1 MNLYDW
7 SASNRTRAPLARVLA
22 CVLLVGVIN
31 AVTFGAAH
39 SHLNVSSRFEKN
51 RSASVSGQASP
62 SSVVPVHSHS
72 TKNGCLIC
80 VLHQQLFNTVVPGP
94 GLIAK
99 PSILV
104 SFVSEQTVFFYS
116 SQFASSPI
124 ARLSGRAPPLKNRA
138 DSVVRLVRSLTR

>member
-7 SASNRTRAPLARVLA
+7 SASNRTRAPLARGLA
-22 CVLLVGVIN
+22 CVLLVGIIN

-39 SHLNVSSRFEKN
+39 SHPNVSSRSETN
-51 RSASVSGQASP
+51 RATSISGQVSP